1 MMGSKLLSGVHKN
14 KELSKDPTP
23 KKSAKTVATGDGY
36 QVDKQDLFIEQLIMN
51 PNKSYVGLAIRAGY
65 AMKSA
70 SKMVSKLMHDNK
82 FLARLEARKFEL
94 QDRLNISLDR
104 VAEEYARIA
113 FLNPSDYVS
122 YNKDGELESKA
133 SDVVDLKPV
142 ITINKGKYGKGVDL
156 TFYSKMDALKSLRD
170 MFGYDKPAKHAHLIA
185 GNGQG
190 LTNEG
195 LESAIFGL
203 ITGTP
208 QAPVTK
214 GLDSPPK

>member
-14 KELSKDPTP
+14 KELLKNPEA
-23 KKSAKTVATGDGY
+23 KKLKAVVDTGYKT
-36 QVDKQDLFIEQLIMN
+36 DKQDIFIEQLIMN
-51 PNKSYVGLAIRAGY
+51 PTKNKIGLAIKSGY

-70 SKMVSKLMHDNK
+70 DKVVQRLMKDDK
-82 FLARLEARKFEL
+82 FLARVEARKFEL
-94 QDRLNISLDR
+94 QDRLNVSLDR

-113 FLNPSDYVS
+113 FLNPADYVK
-122 YNKDGELESKA
+122 YNKDGDIESKA
-133 SDVVDLKPV
+133 SDIVDLKPV

-208 QAPVTK
+208 QAPVAK